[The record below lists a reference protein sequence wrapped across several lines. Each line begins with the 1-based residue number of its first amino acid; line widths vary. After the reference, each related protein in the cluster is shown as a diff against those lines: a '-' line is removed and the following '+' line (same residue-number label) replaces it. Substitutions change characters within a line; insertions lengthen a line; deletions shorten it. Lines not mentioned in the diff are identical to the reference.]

1 MCVFM
6 RDGGCGNSGRMQWKA
21 IRLELASSGDFP
33 RGSASRSYLLRL
45 PLQRDGSI
53 DERLLRKE
61 PARATVRRYWP
72 NEADM
77 IGHIVHTPSGYAIR
91 YESGATDEVRLF
103 GISANSI
110 RIGDQVVLTEID
122 GSEIPFRV
130 ASLQELAA

>member
-6 RDGGCGNSGRMQWKA
+6 SRHGAATSGRMRWKA

-45 PLQRDGSI
+45 PLQHDGSI
-53 DERLLRKE
+53 DVGLLRKE

-77 IGHIVHTPSGYAIR
+77 IGHVVHTPAGYAIR
-91 YESGATDEVRLF
+91 YENGATDDVRLF
-103 GISANSI
+103 GIAANAI
-110 RIGDQVVLTEID
+110 RIGDEVRLTEID

-130 ASLQELAA
+130 ASLQEMV